1 MLDLYK
7 NIRRIRI
14 EKGLSQEYLALKTG
28 YTDRSSIAKI
38 ESGKIDLPIS
48 KVEIFAQALGVGVD
62 ELTES
67 TFNSSD
73 DDNEQ
78 YYHDKEVARI
88 AEELKDN
95 PGKRVLFDAM
105 RDISEEDMLL
115 LKKLIDKMTKQD

>member
-1 MLDLYK
+1 MVKGERIKEKRKLFKMTQEELAQKLSTTKQTIYK
-7 NIRRIRI
+7 YETGEITNIP
-14 EKGLSQEYLALKTG
+14 S
-28 YTDRSSIAKI
+28 DKI
-38 ESGKIDLPIS
+38 ELM
-48 KVEIFAQALGVGVD
+48 AQLFNTTPSYLMGWDNVD
-62 ELTES
+62 
-67 TFNSSD
+67 FSD
-73 DDNEQ
+73 NDNEQ